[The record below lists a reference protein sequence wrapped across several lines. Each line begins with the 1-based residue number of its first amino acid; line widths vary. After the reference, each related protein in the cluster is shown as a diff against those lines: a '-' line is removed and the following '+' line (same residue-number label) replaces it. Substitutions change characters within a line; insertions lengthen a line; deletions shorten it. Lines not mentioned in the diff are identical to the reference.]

1 MSAQPAGAA
10 DDDRD
15 TVVEACLRCGRV
27 LRIPG
32 VYPEPAAWMVI
43 AAGGARSLHLER
55 PAAEAYAARVH
66 GVCRALHSAGW
77 PV

>member
-1 MSAQPAGAA
+1 MSAEPAGMP

-32 VYPEPAAWMVI
+32 IYPNAEPAAWMVV

-55 PAAEAYAARVH
+55 PVAEAYAARVH
-66 GVCRALHSAGW
+66 GVCKRLIVG
-77 PV
+77 

>member
-1 MSAQPAGAA
+1 MNAQPAGAP

-32 VYPEPAAWMVI
+32 VFPAAEPAAWMVI

-55 PAAEAYAARVH
+55 PVAEAYAARVH
-66 GVCRALHSAGW
+66 GVCRALHLAI
-77 PV
+77 